1 MALGT
6 VPIITNEI
14 PIKSFANPPS
24 EGIHY
29 IRAYNPE
36 DLKRK
41 LINIHE
47 KRWTTISKAAQEW
60 YMKNIHSSNSWN
72 TTLKQY
78 YTNKIKLNKLN
89 KI

>member
-36 DLKRK
+36 DLKE
-41 LINIHE
+41 N
-47 KRWTTISKAAQEW
+47 
-60 YMKNIHSSNSWN
+60 
-72 TTLKQY
+72 
-78 YTNKIKLNKLN
+78 
-89 KI
+89 